1 MKKRKQSLVVIGSSI
16 ATLMVIASACGST
29 SSSLTSQKG
38 ADWATATSAS
48 EGGGMKAL
56 VKAAEKE
63 GQLNVIALPDGWANY
78 GEIMSSF
85 QKKYHIHITDYNPD
99 GSSSE
104 ELTSITNDKGTSK
117 EPDVVDVG
125 PSFALV
131 GAKQGLFA
139 PYKVA
144 AWNNIPA
151 DSKAAN
157 GDWYFD
163 YGGYESIGYNAADF
177 RSDPPTSFA
186 SLLKPEFKGAVAL
199 DGNPTSAGAAFG
211 AVYAAA
217 IANGGSFSNIAP
229 GLSYFHRLV
238 AAGNFVPVL
247 STAAAIESGQERVAI
262 DWDYLA
268 VAEAQEVKGKVDWKV
283 FVPASGHY
291 ASYYAQAISKY
302 APDPAAARLWEE
314 YLYSAKG
321 QNLWLKGYASPIE
334 LAAMEKNGTVNKA
347 YLAKIPNVKGVPT
360 FPTQA
365 QLAKASALVISQWPS
380 ITSK

>member
-1 MKKRKQSLVVIGSSI
+1 MVV
-16 ATLMVIASACGST
+16 VSACGST
-29 SSSLTSQKG
+29 SGSLASHNSTVN
-38 ADWATATSAS
+38 WATATSVS
-48 EGGGMKAL
+48 QGDGMKAL
-56 VKAAEKE
+56 VKAAKAE
-63 GQLNVIALPDGWANY
+63 GQLNVIALPAGWANY
-78 GEIMSSF
+78 GELMSSF
-85 QKKYHIHITDYNPD
+85 EKKYRIHITDFNPD

-104 ELTSITNDKGTSK
+104 ELTSIANDKGTSK

-125 PSFALV
+125 PSFALA
-131 GAKQGLFA
+131 GATDGLFA
-139 PYKVA
+139 PYKVEE
-144 AWNNIPA
+144 WNNIPTN
-151 DSKAAN
+151 SKAKN

-163 YGGYESIGYNAADF
+163 YGGYESIGYNVADF

-186 SLLKPEFKGAVAL
+186 SLLKPAFKGAVAL

-217 IANGGSFSNIAP
+217 LANGGSFTNISP
-229 GLSYFHRLV
+229 GLSYFGKLV
-238 AAGNFVPVL
+238 HAGNFVPVL

-268 VAEAQEVKGKVDWKV
+268 VAESQEVKGKVDWKV
-283 FVPASGHY
+283 FVPAKGHY

-314 YLYSAKG
+314 YLYSATG
-321 QNLWLKGYASPIE
+321 QNMWLKGYASPIE
-334 LAAMEKNGTVNKA
+334 LAAMEKEGTVDKA
-347 YLAKIPNVKGVPT
+347 YLAEIPNVKGTPT

-365 QLAKASALVISQWPS
+365 ELTKASTLVTNQWPS